1 MTLERLVREL
11 AAEPG
16 RWRELVRHTAAER
29 QFALLSRDEAVEVWV
44 VSWMDGHDTGF
55 HDHDDSAAAI
65 VVLEGEVE
73 DQRLTLAAAPRS
85 RRYRAGETFTVAPS
99 AIHRVQHAGVR
110 PAVTMHAYSPPLQ
123 RMGTYEEGPGGVLL
137 RHAQPAAEE
146 LRPVGAGRLAL
157 A

>member
-11 AAEPG
+11 AAQPG

-29 QFALLSRDEAVEVWV
+29 QFALLARDEDVEVWV

-73 DQRLTLAAAPRS
+73 DQRLALGRAPHRT
-85 RRYRAGETFTVAPS
+85 RYAAGEAFSVPPA
-99 AIHRVQHAGVR
+99 AIHRVLHAGHR
-110 PAVTMHAYSPPLQ
+110 PAVTLHAYSPPLV
-123 RMGTYEEGPGGVLL
+123 RMGAYEEGEDGVLL
-137 RHAQPAAEE
+137 RHARAAGEG
-146 LRPVGAGRLAL
+146 LRPVGAGRLVA
-157 A
+157 

>member
-1 MTLERLVREL
+1 MTLDHLVREL

-29 QFALLSRDEAVEVWV
+29 HFALLTRDDDVEVWV

-73 DQRLTLAAAPRS
+73 DQRLALGRAPRTT
-85 RRYRAGETFTVAPS
+85 RYTAGEAFSVPPA
-99 AIHRVQHAGVR
+99 AIHRVLHAGDR
-110 PAVTMHAYSPPLQ
+110 PAVTLHAYSPPLA
-123 RMGTYEEGPGGVLL
+123 RVGAYEEDEDGLLL
-137 RHAQPAAEE
+137 RHARAAGEE
-146 LRPVGAGRLAL
+146 LRPVGAGRLA

>member
-1 MTLERLVREL
+1 MMLERLVREL

-29 QFALLSRDEAVEVWV
+29 QFALLSRDDDVEVWV

-55 HDHDDSAAAI
+55 HDHDDAAAAI

-73 DQRLTLAAAPRS
+73 DQRLALGGVPHAT
-85 RRYRAGETFTVAPS
+85 RYAAGEAFSVPPA
-99 AIHRVQHAGVR
+99 AIHRVLHAGYR
-110 PAVTMHAYSPPLQ
+110 PAVTLHAYSPPLT
-123 RMGTYEEGPGGVLL
+123 RMGAYEVGEGGILL
-137 RHAQPAAEE
+137 RHARPAGEE
-146 LRPVGAGRLAL
+146 LRPVGAGRLA

>member
-16 RWRELVRHTAAER
+16 RWRDLVRHTAEER
-29 QFALLSRDEAVEVWV
+29 HFALLSRDDDVEVWV
-44 VSWMDGHDTGF
+44 VSWMAGHDTGF

-73 DQRLTLAAAPRS
+73 DQRLTLGGAPRA
-85 RRYRAGETFTVAPS
+85 RRYGAGQTFAVAPA
-99 AIHRVQHAGVR
+99 AIHRVRHAGDE
-110 PAVTMHAYSPPLQ
+110 PAVTLHAYSPPLT
-123 RMGTYEEGPGGVLL
+123 RMGAYEEGPDGVLL
-137 RHAQPAAEE
+137 RHARPAGEE
-146 LRPVGAGRLAL
+146 LRPVGAVPA